1 VRKTGGVWP
10 LSDVDATFFAP
21 FPQEKRM
28 IRHIARVA
36 RSVCAASALVAT
48 ALFSPAPAEQIVV
61 NDNRIPSGTLA
72 GGVLTIHLDA
82 REGEW
87 HPDADS
93 SAGIVVR
100 AFAGD
105 GGPLQVPGP
114 LIRVPQGTEIHAFVH
129 NSLSRRLFLH
139 GLNTRGS
146 AAGGNDTVSVG
157 AGGER
162 DIRFTASQVGTF
174 YYWGAASPAPTI
186 GGRAPLDTVNA
197 PSTISNRSS
206 VDAELSGAFVVD
218 APGRPPLPDRIFLV
232 GFWTKRG
239 SIDTMAIMRVSING
253 KSWPHTERLSY
264 HLGDS
269 VRFRMINA
277 GSGAHP
283 MHLHGFYYRVDTRGA
298 EQVSQ
303 DLSHEESPIMVNT
316 ERMASGQTFSL
327 TWVPTREGNWI
338 FHCHDPFHVLPGR
351 PIDGSPRPRMS
362 QAHEMLDMGGPVM
375 GISVLPASGRSTAVA
390 EVRARRRLRM
400 IASADIGSTPDA
412 PSYSYVL
419 DDGRKPAAHSHVAGP
434 TFVLKRGEPVSIT
447 VVNRLDEPTS
457 VHWHGI
463 ELDSYYD
470 GVAGFGGHPGHISP
484 EIAPNDSFVARFT
497 PPRSGTFMY
506 HPHVNEFRQQQ
517 AGLDGALLVVDAP
530 AVRDS
535 TTDIAWLVTTPRLQ
549 SEDGTVYVNGSATP
563 PAQNLRAGVRYR
575 IRLMNLHNSRPG
587 LNVKITRAS
596 QPLTWRALAKDG
608 MDLPPGRATVRASVQ
623 LLANGET
630 YDFEFTA
637 PEAGELRLEIAANRG
652 DLLFAMPIKVR

>member
-1 VRKTGGVWP
+1 
-10 LSDVDATFFAP
+10 
-21 FPQEKRM
+21 M

-36 RSVCAASALVAT
+36 RSVCAASAVVAI
-48 ALFSPAPAEQIVV
+48 ASFSPAPAEQIVV

-129 NSLSRRLFLH
+129 NSLNRRLVVH
-139 GLNTRGS
+139 GLNARGS
-146 AAGGNDTVSVG
+146 ATGGSDTLSVG
-157 AGGER
+157 PGGER
-162 DIRFTASQVGTF
+162 EIRFTASQVGTF
-174 YYWGAASPAPTI
+174 YYWGAASPPPTI
-186 GGRAPLDTVNA
+186 DGRAPLDTVNA
-197 PSTISNRSS
+197 ASIISNRSGL
-206 VDAELSGAFVVD
+206 DDELSGAFVVD
-218 APGRPPLPDRIFLV
+218 AAGSPPPPDRIFLV
-232 GFWTKRG
+232 GFWTKIG
-239 SIDTMAIMRVSING
+239 SIDTMAIIRVTING

-269 VRFRMINA
+269 VRIRMINA
-277 GSGAHP
+277 GTGAHP
-283 MHLHGFYYRVDTRGA
+283 MHLHGFYYRVDSRGA

-303 DLSHEESPIMVNT
+303 DLSHEPSPTMVNT

-338 FHCHDPFHVLPGR
+338 FHCHDPFHVLPAR
-351 PIDGSPRPRMS
+351 PIDGSPRPPMS
-362 QAHEMLDMGGPVM
+362 HAHEMLDMGGPVM
-375 GISVLPASGRSTAVA
+375 GISVLPASGRSSAVA

-400 IASADIGSTPDA
+400 IASADVGSTPDS

-419 DDGRKPAAHSHVAGP
+419 DDGRKPAAHPHVAGP

-447 VVNRLDEPTS
+447 VVNQLDEPTS

-596 QPLTWRALAKDG
+596 LPLTWRALAKDG
-608 MDLPPGRATVRASVQ
+608 MDLPPSRATVRPSVQ

-652 DLLFAMPIKVR
+652 DLLFSMPIKVR